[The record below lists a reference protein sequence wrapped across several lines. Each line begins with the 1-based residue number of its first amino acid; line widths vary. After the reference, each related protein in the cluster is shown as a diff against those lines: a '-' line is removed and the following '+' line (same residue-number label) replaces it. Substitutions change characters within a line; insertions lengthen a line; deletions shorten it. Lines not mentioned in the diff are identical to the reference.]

1 MKTVSLAAYLARTL
15 AVSALAG
22 LTASATA
29 QTSSIKFAVLAD
41 VGNTA
46 GSAAVADL
54 TRSQGAQFIVMP
66 GDLCYDTQP
75 IAAQLDANYAAE
87 KAAGKL
93 HPALG
98 NHEYTDPCGGVKAS
112 GYLNYFSLPNNE
124 RYYDFVRGPVHFFS
138 INSYNDPDGVKPNSK
153 QGRWLKRALAASKAP
168 WKIVFFH
175 HPAYSSGYHRSST
188 YMRWPF
194 EQWGADAVLNGH
206 DHDYERVLLDED
218 RDGVKLPY
226 FVSGLGG
233 KSRRPF
239 GAAIAGSVVRYAA
252 ADGALFVTASTTAMN
267 FEFRNTA
274 GTVID
279 RYAVTQAAS
288 SQSATPFDFK
298 TPPTD

>member
-1 MKTVSLAAYLARTL
+1 MPRAETMRLAEAMNTVSLAAFFARTL
-15 AVSALAG
+15 TATALAG
-22 LTASATA
+22 LSAGAIA
-29 QTSSIKFAVLAD
+29 QTASIKFAVVAD

-46 GSAAVADL
+46 GSAAVANL
-54 TRSQGAQFIVMP
+54 TRSQNAQFIVMP
-66 GDLCYDTQP
+66 GDLCYDAQP
-75 IAAQLDANYAAE
+75 IAAQLNTNYSAE
-87 KAAGKL
+87 KSAGKL
-93 HPALG
+93 FPALG
-98 NHEYTDPCGGVKAS
+98 NHEFTDPCGGSKAS
-112 GYLNYFSLPNNE
+112 GYLAYFNLPNNE
-124 RYYDFVRGPVHFFS
+124 RYYDFVKGPVHFFAV
-138 INSYNDPDGVKPNSK
+138 NSYSEPDGVKPNSK

-175 HPAYSSGYHRSST
+175 HPSYSSGYHRSST

-206 DHDYERVLLDED
+206 DHDYERVLQDED

-252 ADGALFVTASTTAMN
+252 ADGALFVTASATAMN

-274 GTVID
+274 GAVID
-279 RYAVTQAAS
+279 RS
-288 SQSATPFDFK
+288 L
-298 TPPTD
+298 